1 MKYEIKSDDQ
11 EDGDSFEIFEV
22 KVIKEKTRARIVTW
36 TMAVWLLLL
45 LITAADAAI
54 TGHHGDLQTI
64 LGLLTPLVVLGFG
77 WYLRKEHSE

>member
-36 TMAVWLLLL
+36 IVAVWLLLL
-45 LITAADAAI
+45 LITAVDAAI

-64 LGLLTPLVVLGFG
+64 LGLLTPLVVLGFS
-77 WYLRKEHSE
+77 WYLGKERSE